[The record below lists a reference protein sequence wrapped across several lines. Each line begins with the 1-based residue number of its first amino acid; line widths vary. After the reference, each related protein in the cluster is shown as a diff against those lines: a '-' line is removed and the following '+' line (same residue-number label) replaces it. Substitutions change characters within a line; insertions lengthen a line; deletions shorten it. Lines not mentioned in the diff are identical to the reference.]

1 MAVAPYMCVLL
12 SHNLNKNGA
21 PQHCMHNFLL
31 FACISVGETHL
42 IATLLRVFL
51 LPLDLHFFR
60 GRGYEEN
67 RKVKAPSFDGFM
79 NHSQS
84 LRLRPLTLTRPHL
97 ECSG

>member
-1 MAVAPYMCVLL
+1 
-12 SHNLNKNGA
+12 
-21 PQHCMHNFLL
+21 MHNFLL

-67 RKVKAPSFDGFM
+67 RKVKAPSIDGFYE
-79 NHSQS
+79 SQS
-84 LRLRPLTLTRPHL
+84 ISSSSSSDPDPAPF
-97 ECSG
+97 GV